1 MTRPRKQT
9 VDWFPHKCNHGAT
22 LFSFEG
28 RYGNDG
34 YAFWFKLLEVLGAT
48 EGHRIDC
55 KEEKRM
61 AYLCAYTKTEAVV
74 CAEMLSFLARM
85 DAIDPDLWTGARV
98 IWCQNFVD
106 GIHAAYRNRQLP
118 PPDKPDCQ
126 HELPGLIGVSD
137 AVNPRGTGAGEG
149 GDGGEAAP
157 DTPPVPPPA
166 GTLPGEKRRVRPP
179 PCPTPPAVARYREMA
194 HRFPNKSLYG
204 DIAAVIGEGPE
215 DLDRWGALVKSW
227 IARGFNP
234 SNIQGML
241 EAYKSRVDFAQKRA
255 SPLAEIER
263 RVEETKRKDVERLRK
278 AGIEPV
284 GKVLDGV
291 VKSIPKPS

>member
-1 MTRPRKQT
+1 MTRPHKQT

-22 LFSFEG
+22 LFAFEG

-55 KEEKRM
+55 KDEKRM
-61 AYLCAYTKTEAVV
+61 AYLCAYTKIGTAT
-74 CAEMLSFLARM
+74 CAEMLGFLARM
-85 DAIDPDLWTGARV
+85 DAIDPELWTGASV
-98 IWCQNFVD
+98 IWCQHFVD
-106 GIHAAYRNRQLP
+106 GLHAVYRNRQLP

-126 HELPGLIGVSD
+126 HELPGLTGVSS
-137 AVNPRGTGAGEG
+137 AVNPGAGEKKDREG
-149 GDGGEAAP
+149 AEETAKGESPAP
-157 DTPPVPPPA
+157 SPA
-166 GTLPGEKRRVRPP
+166 GPPQGERQRGRPISHP
-179 PCPTPPAVARYREMA
+179 IPPAVLRYREMA

-215 DLDRWGALVKSW
+215 DLNRWGALVKSW
-227 IARGFNP
+227 IAKGYNP

-255 SPLAEIER
+255 SPLAEFER
-263 RVEETKRKDVERLRK
+263 KVEESKRRDAERLRK
-278 AGIEPV
+278 AGIEPI

-291 VKSIPKPS
+291 VKGIPKPS